1 MKDLDE
7 HLPAIVAGDLEAFG
21 RWVAGAELPLRTSLH
36 RFAAVVDVE
45 AVVQEALLRTWQ
57 VAARFRSDG
66 EPNGLLRMSF
76 RIAKNLAID
85 LARRHRADPA
95 ELAALA
101 EQPAAHHAPSTPDP
115 FLRSIVLGCRNKLP
129 DKPKLALAQRLWCE
143 GGEPD
148 QLLAKRAKME
158 LNTFLQNVTRARK
171 LMAECLR
178 KQGVD
183 LAAELA

>member
-1 MKDLDE
+1 MIDLDE
-7 HLPAIVAGDLEAFG
+7 HLSHILAGDLEAFG
-21 RWVAGAELPLRTSLH
+21 RWVAGAEPPLRSALY

-45 AVVQEALLRTWQ
+45 AVVQETLLRTWQ
-57 VAARFRSDG
+57 VATQFRPDG
-66 EPNGLLRMSF
+66 GPNALLRMSL

-101 EQPAAHHAPSTPDP
+101 EDAARYDAPSVPDP
-115 FLRSIVLGCRNKLP
+115 FLRRIVLECREKLP
-129 DKPKLALAQRLWCE
+129 GKPKQALAQRLSSE
-143 GGEPD
+143 GAEPD
-148 QLLAKRAKME
+148 QVLAKRLKME
-158 LNTFLQNVTRARK
+158 LNTFLQNITRARR

-178 KQGVD
+178 KRGVD

>member
-1 MKDLDE
+1 MVDLDE

-21 RWVAGAELPLRTSLH
+21 RWVAGAERPLRNALH
-36 RFAAVVDVE
+36 RFAAVADIE

-57 VAARFRSDG
+57 VAARFRPDG
-66 EPNGLLRMSF
+66 EPNGLLRLSL

-95 ELAALA
+95 ALAALA
-101 EQPAAHHAPSTPDP
+101 EDPLRYDAPSAPDP
-115 FLRSIVLGCRNKLP
+115 FLRRIVLGCRDKLP
-129 DKPKLALAQRLWCE
+129 SQPKQALAQRLSSE
-143 GGEPD
+143 GGDPD
-148 QLLAKRAKME
+148 QVLAKRAKME
-158 LNTFLQNVTRARK
+158 LNTFLQNITRARR

-183 LAAELA
+183 LAEELA